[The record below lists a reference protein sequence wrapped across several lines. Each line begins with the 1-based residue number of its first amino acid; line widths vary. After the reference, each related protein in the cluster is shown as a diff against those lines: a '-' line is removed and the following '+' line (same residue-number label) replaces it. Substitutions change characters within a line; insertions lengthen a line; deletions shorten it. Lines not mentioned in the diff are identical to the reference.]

1 MTDYN
6 TIRIKQ
12 DNNTFE
18 IIRSIYDIF
27 TISIDNI
34 NNIIFINE
42 ITLDLKEF
50 KELIEQMKELIPK

>member
-1 MTDYN
+1 MNNYN
-6 TIRIKQ
+6 TIKINQ

-34 NNIIFINE
+34 NIYNE

-50 KELIEQMKELIPK
+50 KELIKQMKELIPK